1 MWVTE
6 RCNQRKM
13 AYSSEQKV
21 RANQVGVSEIL
32 LHNKEPS
39 RFGYLIHQLFDVA
52 ESELTTWRIK
62 ESLICVCVFD
72 KEHLNV
78 TSYVIN

>member
-1 MWVTE
+1 
-6 RCNQRKM
+6 M

-39 RFGYLIHQLFDVA
+39 RYDYLIHQLFDVA
-52 ESELTTWRIK
+52 ESELTTWWIK
-62 ESLICVCVFD
+62 ESLICVCVC
-72 KEHLNV
+72 
-78 TSYVIN
+78 IWQGAP

>member
-32 LHNKEPS
+32 LHNTEPS
-39 RFGYLIHQLFDVA
+39 RFDYLIHQLFDVT
-52 ESELTTWRIK
+52 ESELTTWRI
-62 ESLICVCVFD
+62 
-72 KEHLNV
+72 
-78 TSYVIN
+78 